1 MRHTSQKM
9 DKKKENGFSSKSSQA
24 GDTSQQLPYTV
35 ETPYGFQLDL
45 DFLKYVEDIERGK
58 TIKKI
63 HIHRRNKG
71 PKFSTLPR
79 NFSLPATSYQSGS
92 QPDVWASSS
101 CLGSGGRTKFME
113 VQQIFDFQASDS
125 RSAAKPKAGRTG
137 HTSRKPMDDAS
148 IRAFDEQPLG
158 IPVRPH
164 LLRASSMP
172 ATVLQRKNSE
182 LDDQELQAAWE
193 PSEENSSSE
202 NVFCSSTAGDGRS
215 PSQQVNVKLQQLHI
229 ALKRIRELEEEV
241 QTIPELKAQIRA
253 LKEKNDQCLL
263 KLSQNMRHVPPDSQ
277 KQATEVSK
285 ASSGTESVVAQLVSP
300 SALQETDHQFS
311 ESTQQVQGDHSTS
324 CKDSSAEAAKLL
336 EVRVETQPEQR
347 EEAGHAVKLQEVTA
361 AVKLGGN
368 MDLFTTASLQAKLV
382 ALELKFAES
391 GMELERVNALLR
403 DQMEENRLMKQ
414 RLKQKEE
421 KKLEKEERDQ
431 KSDDSVETKLPS
443 DYLHTCEAPGST
455 DLECEAASE
464 KRASTE
470 VEACLSES
478 SNKQLEDLKT
488 TSTQTDPTET
498 QDAGV
503 LVNVPTAE
511 KIVEATIAM
520 CDIAVNT
527 DSGRKSSSGPT
538 AEDMRSEGMEGGPL
552 EAASQP
558 EVNPECAAKDH
569 KEEAQPQGESEEEA
583 VEATISQYVSKIQEL
598 LEKQWACLP
607 SKPPGSIP
615 KDLSSKLSSI
625 HAELVSTVSVL
636 SSICCTSGQ
645 NAAPSKDG
653 ALRSIMKKN
662 SSAEQLGSRGAKKN
676 LKFVGVNGGYETTSS
691 EDSSEEDNA
700 EMDVFE
706 PEEQKEDGDKQETSE
721 TVEPDKA
728 ATPPEP
734 DTGSQTKQA
743 GRKVMDEKFLAAC
756 RRLNDRLE
764 EMGSPDDEMRQI
776 LATVYKEWFR
786 VSSRRASRPDTVAL
800 YLGQIGGATPSLL
813 RIIVN
818 LADGNGNTALHYS
831 VSHGNF
837 HIVKLL
843 LDTGLCEVNQQNE
856 AGYSAIML
864 AALAVADL
872 PEDVGVAMQ
881 LMRLG
886 DVDARAGQ
894 GGQTALML
902 AASHGRVAM
911 VRPLLDCGADPS
923 MRDRSGATA
932 LMCACEQGHTD
943 VARLLLECAR
953 CDAGVTD
960 NDGNTAL
967 SLATKAS
974 HSEIVDLL
982 RSHTVSKA
990 LDTSVP
996 L

>member
-1 MRHTSQKM
+1 
-9 DKKKENGFSSKSSQA
+9 KEQVDGGSSQA

-285 ASSGTESVVAQLVSP
+285 ASSRTESVVAQLVSP

-311 ESTQQVQGDHSTS
+311 ESTQQVQGDHGTS

-443 DYLHTCEAPGST
+443 DYVHTCEAPGST
-455 DLECEAASE
+455 DLECEATSE

-636 SSICCTSGQ
+636 SSICCTSGP

-653 ALRSIMKKN
+653 GTVPPTATPPGFTANCSITSTLPASALRSIMKKN
-662 SSAEQLGSRGAKKN
+662 SSAEQLGSRGTKKN

-721 TVEPDKA
+721 TVEPDKEKGVNSPSVSMLSGVLPSA
-728 ATPPEP
+728 AL
-734 DTGSQTKQA
+734 Q
-743 GRKVMDEKFLAAC
+743 
-756 RRLNDRLE
+756 
-764 EMGSPDDEMRQI
+764 RQI

-960 NDGNTAL
+960 DDGNTAL

>member
-1 MRHTSQKM
+1 MSQKM
-9 DKKKENGFSSKSSQA
+9 DKKKENGFSLKSSQA
-24 GDTSQQLPYTV
+24 GGTRKQLPYTV
-35 ETPYGFQLDL
+35 ETPYGYQLDL

-92 QPDVWASSS
+92 QHDVWASST
-101 CLGSGGRTKFME
+101 CLGSGGRTKVME
-113 VQQIFDFQASDS
+113 VQQLFDFQASDS
-125 RSAAKPKAGRTG
+125 RSAAFPKAGRTG
-137 HTSRKPMDDAS
+137 HASRKPMDDAS
-148 IRAFDEQPLG
+148 IRAFDEQPPG

-253 LKEKNDQCLL
+253 LKEENDQCLL
-263 KLSQNMRHVPPDSQ
+263 TLSQKMPRVTPDSQ
-277 KQATEVSK
+277 KRAAEASK
-285 ASSGTESVVAQLVSP
+285 ASSGTGSVVAQLVSP
-300 SALQETDHQFS
+300 SAFQETDHQCS
-311 ESTQQVQGDHSTS
+311 ESTQQVQDHHETS

-336 EVRVETQPEQR
+336 DARVETQAEQR
-347 EEAGHAVKLQEVTA
+347 EEAGDTVKLQEATA

-391 GMELERVNALLR
+391 SMELQRVNALLR
-403 DQMEENRLMKQ
+403 DQMEENRLMKE

-431 KSDDSVETKLPS
+431 KSGDSVETKLPS
-443 DYLHTCEAPGST
+443 DYFHTSEAPRST
-455 DLECEAASE
+455 NVECEATSE
-464 KRASTE
+464 KRASIE
-470 VEACLSES
+470 VEACLGES

-488 TSTQTDPTET
+488 TSTQTDPTKT

-503 LVNVPTAE
+503 LVNVATAE
-511 KIVEATIAM
+511 KLVEATVAM

-527 DSGRKSSSGPT
+527 DSGGKSSSGLA
-538 AEDMRSEGMEGGPL
+538 AEDVRSEAVEAAPL

-558 EVNPECAAKDH
+558 EANPECASKDH
-569 KEEAQPQGESEEEA
+569 EEEAQPQGESEAEA
-583 VEATISQYVSKIQEL
+583 VEATISQYLSKMQEL
-598 LEKQWACLP
+598 LEEQWACLP
-607 SKPPGSIP
+607 SGPSESIP
-615 KDLSSKLSSI
+615 KDLTSKISSI
-625 HAELVSTVSVL
+625 HTELVSTVSAL
-636 SSICCTSGQ
+636 SSICCTSEQ
-645 NAAPSKDG
+645 TAAPTKDG
-653 ALRSIMKKN
+653 ALRSIMKKK
-662 SSAEQLGSRGAKKN
+662 SSAERLGNRGTKKN

-700 EMDVFE
+700 EVDVFE
-706 PEEQKEDGDKQETSE
+706 SEEQKEIGDKQEEVSKTM
-721 TVEPDKA
+721 EPDNA
-728 ATPPEP
+728 ITPPGP

-756 RRLNDRLE
+756 RRLTDHLE
-764 EMGSPDDEMRQI
+764 ELDSPDEEMREV
-776 LATVYKEWFR
+776 LATLYKEWFR
-786 VSSRRASRPDTVAL
+786 VSSRRASRADTVAL

-813 RIIVN
+813 RVIVN

-881 LMRLG
+881 LMGLG
-886 DVDARAGQ
+886 DVNARAGQ

-923 MRDRSGATA
+923 MRDHSGATA

-943 VARLLLECAR
+943 VARVLLECAH
-953 CDAGVTD
+953 CDVGVTD
-960 NDGNTAL
+960 DDGNTAL

-982 RSHTVSKA
+982 RSHTVSEA

-996 L
+996 H